1 MHATCTCTWTGHDY
15 LLEQIYSLFADTAAS
30 RQQTAPSTSSNG
42 ASLGGTPGRQTT
54 SQWPKQ
60 TVTNESLSNKTNN
73 VGANGSRSAAPQATA
88 NGNGA
93 AAVASTSATDTVEG
107 WVSDNLSN
115 FLADPD
121 SGPDLP
127 GLSTQKAPSQ
137 AQRAAFQS
145 QKVTGPTQKAG
156 SNGLGTP
163 PPRTDSA
170 PSPSTQQQQQ
180 QQQQQQVVQE
190 VQQLQQQQQSQQQ
203 QWQQQQQEQ
212 QSGGNGTSKAA
223 QQSWGSVKQ
232 KGPAG
237 AWQGRGQGPAGGSWA
252 TVDDNMENA
261 RRLLSPWSF
270 ALFFFLLYLFYHV
283 PVLCCHYCP
292 PKHADVLA
300 A

>member
-1 MHATCTCTWTGHDY
+1 LG
-15 LLEQIYSLFADTAAS
+15 
-30 RQQTAPSTSSNG
+30 G
-42 ASLGGTPGRQTT
+42 ASGRQTNP
-54 SQWPKQ
+54 QLQKQ
-60 TVTNESLSNKTNN
+60 TVTNESSSNKTNN
-73 VGANGSRSAAPQATA
+73 VSANGSQSAAPQAA
-88 NGNGA
+88 SNGNGV
-93 AAVASTSATDTVEG
+93 AAVASTSATETVEG

-115 FLADPD
+115 FLADPN

-127 GLSTQKAPSQ
+127 GFSTQKAPSQ

-170 PSPSTQQQQQ
+170 PSPSTQQQQL
-180 QQQQQQVVQE
+180 VQE

-203 QWQQQQQEQ
+203 QWQQQQEQ
-212 QSGGNGTSKAA
+212 QTGGNGMSKAA

-237 AWQGRGQGPAGGSWA
+237 AWRGRGQGPAGGSGGSWA

-261 RRLLSPWSF
+261 RRLLSPWRF
-270 ALFFFLLYLFYHV
+270 ALFFFLLYLLYQV
-283 PVLCCHYCP
+283 PVLCCHSHP
-292 PKHADVLA
+292 HKHADVLA

>member
-1 MHATCTCTWTGHDY
+1 M
-15 LLEQIYSLFADTAAS
+15 
-30 RQQTAPSTSSNG
+30 
-42 ASLGGTPGRQTT
+42 GGTPGRQTT

-93 AAVASTSATDTVEG
+93 AAAASTSATDTVEG

-137 AQRAAFQS
+137 PQRAAFQS
-145 QKVTGPTQKAG
+145 QKVAGPTQKAG

-203 QWQQQQQEQ
+203 QWQQQQEQ
-212 QSGGNGTSKAA
+212 QTGGNGTSKAA

-237 AWQGRGQGPAGGSWA
+237 AWQGRGQGPAGGSGGSWA

-261 RRLLSPWSF
+261 RRLLSPWRF
-270 ALFFFLLYLFYHV
+270 ALFFFLLYLLYQV
-283 PVLCCHYCP
+283 PVLCCHSHP
-292 PKHADVLA
+292 HKHADVLA